1 MQSMIFAAGLGT
13 RLKPLTDT
21 KPKALVELNG
31 KTLLEH
37 TIETLR
43 NAGTDSIVVNVH
55 HFAEQIN
62 QFLSERDFGLP
73 IKISDE
79 SDKLL
84 DTGGGLR
91 KAEQLFLKDEPIL
104 IHNVDIISNARLAEI
119 YELGKLH
126 DAVLLVSKRKTKR
139 YLLFDEQMHL
149 KGWTNI
155 ENKEVRS
162 PYADLDI
169 SKCQMLAFSGIHV
182 FSPRLFKKMQAFED
196 KFGII
201 DFYLK
206 ACADS
211 DIVGYVQ
218 EDLSLTD
225 IGKIEVLKQLSTT

>member
-1 MQSMIFAAGLGT
+1 MIFAAGLGT

-182 FSPRLFKKMQAFED
+182 FSPRLFKKMRAFED
-196 KFGII
+196 MFGII